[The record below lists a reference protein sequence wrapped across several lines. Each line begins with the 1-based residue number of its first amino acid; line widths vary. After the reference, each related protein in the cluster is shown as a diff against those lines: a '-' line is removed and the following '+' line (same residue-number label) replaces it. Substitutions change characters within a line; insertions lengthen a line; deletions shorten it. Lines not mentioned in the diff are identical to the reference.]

1 MKERES
7 SMIDEPNPG
16 IEAILGE
23 DPGHDPERR
32 ASLAAG
38 IAAALDSENGPSAAD
53 AMLLAAYLDG
63 GLNENEKE
71 AVYAELNASGLA
83 RIELASAV
91 SLLAAVE
98 QAPQRPPAELM
109 AQAGALLNVPQKQR
123 SPLQISQW
131 LSASRL
137 KLGFGLA
144 FTALVAMVV
153 WNPIAQRVTVG
164 PALQPATPDSWRN
177 SIEEIPGGDLP
188 ARNWGAVAISRSS
201 KVYGV
206 AQGSLTRND
215 AEEAALKDCTDRG
228 GGDCTLALSGE
239 NQCFAVAS
247 QIAGIPAAAAAESLG
262 DASRQAV
269 ATCTRERTE
278 IWSCALAISFCSGR

>member
-177 SIEEIPGGDLP
+177 SIDSST
-188 ARNWGAVAISRSS
+188 ASTTSRRNRTPTPPQRRTDNHVEQDTQHRRHQRHRSS
-201 KVYGV
+201 PDY
-206 AQGSLTRND
+206 T
-215 AEEAALKDCTDRG
+215 
-228 GGDCTLALSGE
+228 
-239 NQCFAVAS
+239 
-247 QIAGIPAAAAAESLG
+247 AAAGADVRHHRFRNALLRVPRAGERRQSG
-262 DASRQAV
+262 DAVRRDGQPGSW
-269 ATCTRERTE
+269 
-278 IWSCALAISFCSGR
+278 IDP